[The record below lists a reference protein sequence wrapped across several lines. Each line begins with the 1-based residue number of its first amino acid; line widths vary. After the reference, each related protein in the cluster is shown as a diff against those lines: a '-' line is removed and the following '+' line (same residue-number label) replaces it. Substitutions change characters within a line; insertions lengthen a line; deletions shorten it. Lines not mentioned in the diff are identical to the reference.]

1 MKNDFDK
8 ILSSKIK
15 QSFNNYE
22 VEYNPANW
30 DLLKARLLKQKR
42 RKMAFFIITSAA
54 AVLVFGMII
63 STYFFNN
70 EKQNFNQSIAKNI
83 EPKQNS
89 NVKVVNQNTETK
101 TKTENNLAEAK
112 QKPIISDGNTHKNIA
127 SNNINTEKSK
137 FQKIEKT
144 KNQNIENSKIEEKT
158 QNVQILEPNEK
169 LQAQNETIIEKIV
182 ESEKNIEQK
191 EIANI
196 ENVKIDT
203 IEPQKS
209 IIIQKDEIAD
219 KKEIFYEDSEDE
231 KKSNN
236 FNISV
241 LLTSQMNNTK
251 NAENQDV
258 NVGGGVS
265 TDLALVSKTDL
276 QVGMVVSKQSV
287 NFVNQNLKSLNTTPA
302 ESNLQYVS
310 FSVPINLKYNI
321 KENSKRDIFVSAGF
335 SSIGYLHENYEY
347 NYDVAT
353 TETSLEANVDG
364 QILAVQKD
372 ASYNKQENVEINGM
386 NKFDLAGQLNLS
398 GGIGYNLS
406 KKMKL
411 QIEPYFKIPLR
422 KLATDN
428 ILFTSGGI
436 NLYLK
441 FSTGKK

>member
-1 MKNDFDK
+1 
-8 ILSSKIK
+8 
-15 QSFNNYE
+15 
-22 VEYNPANW
+22 
-30 DLLKARLLKQKR
+30 
-42 RKMAFFIITSAA
+42 
-54 AVLVFGMII
+54 
-63 STYFFNN
+63 
-70 EKQNFNQSIAKNI
+70 
-83 EPKQNS
+83 
-89 NVKVVNQNTETK
+89 
-101 TKTENNLAEAK
+101 
-112 QKPIISDGNTHKNIA
+112 
-127 SNNINTEKSK
+127 
-137 FQKIEKT
+137 
-144 KNQNIENSKIEEKT
+144 
-158 QNVQILEPNEK
+158 
-169 LQAQNETIIEKIV
+169 
-182 ESEKNIEQK
+182 
-191 EIANI
+191 
-196 ENVKIDT
+196 
-203 IEPQKS
+203 
-209 IIIQKDEIAD
+209 
-219 KKEIFYEDSEDE
+219 
-231 KKSNN
+231 
-236 FNISV
+236 
-241 LLTSQMNNTK
+241 MNNTK